1 MASYFDHFIVTRIVT
16 DYVTDS
22 FIIMVSVLILY
33 MVLSKN
39 QHIIPSRFQSIL
51 EIIVEHWQTVVEE
64 NLGEKANYYLL
75 PLVTLFMFILGINLL
90 GFFTYTF
97 PPTTHVILTFGMA
110 FGVWIGVMVF
120 GFYRYRSSFFS
131 MFMPTGAPLGLSPLL
146 VIIEIASNISR
157 PIALGMRLAANL
169 TAGHIL
175 LAILADFSCKLLF
188 YSYSLINLFPI
199 SIIMFMTILEVG
211 VLVIQ
216 AYVFCLLSM
225 IYLKD
230 SLILH

>member
-1 MASYFDHFIVTRIVT
+1 MASYFDHFIVTRIIT
-16 DYVTDS
+16 DYITDS
-22 FIIMVSVLILY
+22 FLILVSVLILY
-33 MVLSKN
+33 MVISN
-39 QHIIPSRFQSIL
+39 NESIIPSRLQSII
-51 EIIVEHWQTVVEE
+51 EIIIEHWQTVVEE
-64 NLGEKANYYLL
+64 NLGEKANFYLL

-110 FGVWIGVMVF
+110 FGVWIGVMIF
-120 GFYRYRSSFFS
+120 GFYRFRSSFFS

-146 VIIEIASNISR
+146 VVIEIASNVSR

-199 SIIMFMTILEVG
+199 LIIMFMTILEVG

>member
-1 MASYFDHFIVTRIVT
+1 MASYFDHFIVTRIIS
-16 DYVTDS
+16 DYITDS
-22 FIIMVSVLILY
+22 FIIMLSVLILY
-33 MVLSKN
+33 MVINKN
-39 QHIIPSRFQSIL
+39 QFIIPSRFQSIL

-64 NLGEKANYYLL
+64 NLGEKANYYLF

-120 GFYRYRSSFFS
+120 GFYRFRSSFFS

-188 YSYSLINLFPI
+188 YSYSLINLFPML
-199 SIIMFMTILEVG
+199 IIMFMTVLEVG

>member
-1 MASYFDHFIVTRIVT
+1 
-16 DYVTDS
+16 
-22 FIIMVSVLILY
+22 
-33 MVLSKN
+33 
-39 QHIIPSRFQSIL
+39 
-51 EIIVEHWQTVVEE
+51 
-64 NLGEKANYYLL
+64 
-75 PLVTLFMFILGINLL
+75 
-90 GFFTYTF
+90 
-97 PPTTHVILTFGMA
+97 
-110 FGVWIGVMVF
+110 
-120 GFYRYRSSFFS
+120 
-131 MFMPTGAPLGLSPLL
+131 MPTGAPLGLSPLL

-157 PIALGMRLAANL
+157 PIDLGMRLAANL

-188 YSYSLINLFPI
+188 YSYGLINLFPTL
-199 SIIMFMTILEVG
+199 IIMFMTVLEVG

>member
-1 MASYFDHFIVTRIVT
+1 MASYFDHFIVTKILT

-22 FIIMVSVLILY
+22 SIIMISVIIMY
-33 MVLSKN
+33 MVILKYSY
-39 QHIIPSRFQSIL
+39 IIPSRYQSLI
-51 EIIVEHWQTVVEE
+51 EIIIEHWNNVVEE
-64 NLGEKANYYLL
+64 NLGDKSKYYLI
-75 PLVTLFMFILGINLL
+75 PLITLFMFILGLNLL

-97 PPTTHVILTFGMA
+97 PPTTHIILTFGMA
-110 FGVWIGVMVF
+110 FGVWIGVMIF
-120 GFYRYRSSFFS
+120 GFYRFKTSFFS
-131 MFMPTGAPLGLSPLL
+131 MFMPNGAPLGLSPLL
-146 VIIEIASNISR
+146 IIIEIASNISR

-188 YSYSLINLFPI
+188 YSYSIVNLFPI
-199 SIIMFMTILEVG
+199 LIIMFMTILEIG

-230 SLILH
+230 SLVLH

>member
-22 FIIMVSVLILY
+22 FIIMVSVIIMY
-33 MVLSKN
+33 MVVCKY
-39 QHIIPSRFQSIL
+39 QYIIPSRFQSII
-51 EIIVEHWQTVVEE
+51 EIIIEHWKTVVEE
-64 NLGEKANYYLL
+64 NLGDNASYYIL
-75 PLVTLFMFILGINLL
+75 PLVTLFMFILGLNLL

-120 GFYRYRSSFFS
+120 GFYRFRSSFFS

-146 VIIEIASNISR
+146 VVIEIASNISR

-175 LAILADFSCKLLF
+175 LAILA
-188 YSYSLINLFPI
+188 
-199 SIIMFMTILEVG
+199 G
-211 VLVIQ
+211 
-216 AYVFCLLSM
+216 LS
-225 IYLKD
+225 
-230 SLILH
+230 

>member
-1 MASYFDHFIVTRIVT
+1 MTSYFDHFIVTQIIT
-16 DYVTDS
+16 NYITDS
-22 FIIMVSVLILY
+22 LIILISVMTLYILLNKSVFLIP
-33 MVLSKN
+33 N
-39 QHIIPSRFQSIL
+39 RFQVVV
-51 EIIVEHWQTVVEE
+51 EIIINHWKSVVLE
-64 NLGEKANYYLL
+64 NLGSDKQLYLI
-75 PLVTLFMFILGINLL
+75 PLVSLFMFIFGINLL

-97 PPTTHVILTFGMA
+97 PVTTHLFITFGMA
-110 FGVWIGVMVF
+110 FSIWFAVMIF
-120 GFYRYRSSFFS
+120 GFSNFRSSFLS
-131 MFMPTGAPLGLSPLL
+131 MFMPSGAPLLMSPLL

-175 LAILADFSCKLLF
+175 MAILGDFGCKLLF
-188 YSYSLINLFPI
+188 ITYGLSTLFPI
-199 SIIMFMTILEVG
+199 LIIMFMTILEIG

>member
-1 MASYFDHFIVTRIVT
+1 MASYFDHFIVTRIIT

-39 QHIIPSRFQSIL
+39 QYIIPSRFQSVL
-51 EIIVEHWQTVVEE
+51 EVIIEHWQTVVEE

>member
-1 MASYFDHFIVTRIVT
+1 MASYFDHFIVTRIIS
-16 DYVTDS
+16 DYITDS

-39 QHIIPSRFQSIL
+39 QYIIPSRFQSVL
-51 EIIVEHWQTVVEE
+51 EVIVEHWKTVVEE
-64 NLGEKANYYLL
+64 NLGEKTEYYLL

-110 FGVWIGVMVF
+110 FGVWIGVMIF
-120 GFYRYRSSFFS
+120 GFYRYKSSFFS
-131 MFMPTGAPLGLSPLL
+131 IFMPTGAPLGLSPLL
-146 VIIEIASNISR
+146 VVIEIASNISR

-211 VLVIQ
+211 VLIIQ

>member
-1 MASYFDHFIVTRIVT
+1 MASYFDHFIVTRIIT
-16 DYVTDS
+16 DYITDS
-22 FIIMVSVLILY
+22 SIIMVSVIIMY
-33 MVLSKN
+33 MVVSKH
-39 QHIIPSRFQSIL
+39 QYIIPSRFQSII
-51 EIIVEHWQTVVEE
+51 EIIIEHWNTVVEE
-64 NLGEKANYYLL
+64 NLGRDSKYYLL
-75 PLVTLFMFILGINLL
+75 PLVVLFMFILGLNLL

-97 PPTTHVILTFGMA
+97 PPTTHIILTFGLA
-110 FGVWIGVMVF
+110 FGVWMGVMVF
-120 GFYRYRSSFFS
+120 GFYRYKSSFFS
-131 MFMPTGAPLGLSPLL
+131 MFMPTGAPLALAPLL
-146 VIIEIASNISR
+146 VIIEIASNLSR

-188 YSYSLINLFPI
+188 YSYSIINLFPI
-199 SIIMFMTILEVG
+199 LIIMFMTILEVG

-230 SLILH
+230 SLVLH

>member
-1 MASYFDHFIVTRIVT
+1 MASYFDHFIVTRIIT
-16 DYVTDS
+16 DYLTDS
-22 FIIMVSVLILY
+22 FLIMISVIVMY
-33 MVLSKN
+33 MVVLKY
-39 QHIIPSRFQSIL
+39 QYIIPSRFQSII
-51 EIIVEHWQTVVEE
+51 EIIIEHWNTVVEE
-64 NLGEKANYYLL
+64 NLGNNTKFYVL
-75 PLVTLFMFILGINLL
+75 PLITLFLFILGLNLL

-97 PPTTHVILTFGMA
+97 PPTTHIILTFGLA
-110 FGVWIGVMVF
+110 FGVWIGVMIF

-131 MFMPTGAPLGLSPLL
+131 MFMPTGAPLALSPLL
-146 VIIEIASNISR
+146 VVIEIASNISR

-188 YSYSLINLFPI
+188 YSFSIINLFPI
-199 SIIMFMTILEVG
+199 FIIMFMTILEVG

>member
-1 MASYFDHFIVTRIVT
+1 MKFKSLHSWAVIPNKFQ
-16 DYVTDS
+16 
-22 FIIMVSVLILY
+22 III
-33 MVLSKN
+33 
-39 QHIIPSRFQSIL
+39 
-51 EIIVEHWQTVVEE
+51 EIIIDHWKSVVSE
-64 NLGEKANYYLL
+64 NLGFDKQLYLI
-75 PLVTLFMFILGINLL
+75 PLVSLFMFIFGVNLL

-97 PPTTHVILTFGMA
+97 PVTTHLFITFGMA
-110 FGVWIGVMVF
+110 FSIWFAVMIF
-120 GFYRYRSSFFS
+120 GFSNFRTSFLS
-131 MFMPTGAPLGLSPLL
+131 MFMPSGAPLLMSPLL

-175 LAILADFSCKLLF
+175 MAILGDFGCKLL
-188 YSYSLINLFPI
+188 YITYGLSTLFPI
-199 SIIMFMTILEVG
+199 LIVMFMTILEVG

>member
-1 MASYFDHFIVTRIVT
+1 MTSYFDHFIVTQIIT
-16 DYVTDS
+16 NYITDS
-22 FIIMVSVLILY
+22 LIILLSVITLYFLLNKSIFLIP
-33 MVLSKN
+33 N
-39 QHIIPSRFQSIL
+39 RFQ
-51 EIIVEHWQTVVEE
+51 IIIEVIIDHWKSVVSE
-64 NLGEKANYYLL
+64 NLGSGRQLYLV
-75 PLVTLFMFILGINLL
+75 PLVSLFMFIFGINLL
-90 GFFTYTF
+90 GFFSYTF
-97 PPTTHVILTFGMA
+97 PVTTHLFITFGMA
-110 FGVWIGVMVF
+110 FSIWFGVMIF
-120 GFYRYRSSFFS
+120 GFSNFRSSFLS
-131 MFMPTGAPLGLSPLL
+131 MFMPSGAPLLMSPLL

-175 LAILADFSCKLLF
+175 MAILGDFGCKLLF
-188 YSYSLINLFPI
+188 VTYGMSTLFPI
-199 SIIMFMTILEVG
+199 LIVMFMTILEVG

>member
-1 MASYFDHFIVTRIVT
+1 MASYFDHFIVTRIIT
-16 DYVTDS
+16 DYITDS
-22 FIIMVSVLILY
+22 SVIMISVLILY
-33 MVLSKN
+33 TVVSK
-39 QHIIPSRFQSIL
+39 HHYIIPTRFQL
-51 EIIVEHWQTVVEE
+51 IVEVIIEHWKTVVEE
-64 NLGEKANYYLL
+64 NLGQKANYYLL
-75 PLVTLFMFILGINLL
+75 PLVILFMFILGLNLL

-97 PPTTHVILTFGMA
+97 PPTTHIILTFGMA
-110 FGVWIGVMVF
+110 FGIWISVMIF
-120 GFYRYRSSFFS
+120 GFYRFKSSFFS
-131 MFMPTGAPLGLSPLL
+131 IFMPTGAPLALSPLL
-146 VIIEIASNISR
+146 VFIEIASNISR

-199 SIIMFMTILEVG
+199 LIIMFMTILEVG

>member
-1 MASYFDHFIVTRIVT
+1 MTSYFDHFIVTQIIT
-16 DYVTDS
+16 NYLTDS
-22 FIIMVSVLILY
+22 LIILISVITLYIL
-33 MVLSKN
+33 LSKSTFL
-39 QHIIPSRFQSIL
+39 IPNRFQIII
-51 EIIVEHWQTVVEE
+51 EIIIDHWCSVVSE
-64 NLGEKANYYLL
+64 NLGYDKQLYLI
-75 PLVTLFMFILGINLL
+75 PLVSLFMFIFGINLL

-97 PPTTHVILTFGMA
+97 PVTTHLFITFGMA
-110 FGVWIGVMVF
+110 FSIWFAVMIF
-120 GFYRYRSSFFS
+120 GFSNFRSSFLS
-131 MFMPTGAPLGLSPLL
+131 MFMPSGAPLLMSPLL

-175 LAILADFSCKLLF
+175 MAILGDFGCKLLF
-188 YSYSLINLFPI
+188 ITYGLSTLFPVL
-199 SIIMFMTILEVG
+199 IIMFMTILEVG

>member
-1 MASYFDHFIVTRIVT
+1 MASYFDHFIVIRIIT
-16 DYVTDS
+16 DYISDS
-22 FIIMVSVLILY
+22 FIILASVLVLY
-33 MVLSKN
+33 MVVCKHN
-39 QHIIPSRFQSIL
+39 YVIPSRFQSIM
-51 EIIVEHWQTVVEE
+51 EIIIEHWNTVIKE
-64 NLGEKANYYLL
+64 NLGEGADYYLL
-75 PLVTLFMFILGINLL
+75 PLVTLFMFILGANLL
-90 GFFTYTF
+90 GFFIYTF
-97 PPTTHVILTFGMA
+97 PPTTHVTLTFGMA
-110 FGVWIGVMVF
+110 FGVWIGAMTF
-120 GFYRYRSSFFS
+120 GFYRFRLSFFS

-146 VIIEIASNISR
+146 VAIEIASNISR

-188 YSYSLINLFPI
+188 YSCSLINLFPMF
-199 SIIMFMTILEVG
+199 IIMFMTVLEVG